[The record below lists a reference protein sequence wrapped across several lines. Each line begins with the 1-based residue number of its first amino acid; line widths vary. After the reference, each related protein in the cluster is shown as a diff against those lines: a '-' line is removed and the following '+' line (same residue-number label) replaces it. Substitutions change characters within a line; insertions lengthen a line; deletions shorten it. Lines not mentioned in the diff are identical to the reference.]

1 MKVILPA
8 VSLLLFSGL
17 LFSADNKAENI
28 LLHQRD
34 NGGWPKNYD
43 QDRKLTGA
51 EKQKLRR
58 EKKKNDTTF
67 DNGATHAEVR
77 YLANAF
83 KSTGDKRYKKA
94 FLEGIEFMLNAQYNN
109 GGWPQCH
116 PDPKGYSARITFN
129 DGAMIGVISTL
140 RDISRDRK
148 AFPFVN
154 DELRNRC
161 GKAVGKGILCIL
173 KCQIVVKAKRTAWCA
188 QHDEISLVAQKAR
201 SYELPSISG
210 AESVGVIRFLME
222 LDEPSPEII
231 DAVQG
236 AVSWF
241 NEVKLI
247 GIRQIKKEA
256 KGSSN
261 GWDKVVVRDA
271 SAPPMWARFYEIGTN
286 RPIFCSRDGV
296 PRKTLAEIS
305 YERRNG
311 YSWLGY
317 YGQDLLAKDYS
328 PWQQKWVPKD
338 NILRNSEP

>member
-1 MKVILPA
+1 MNVILSA
-8 VSLLLFSGL
+8 VSLILFSGL
-17 LFSADNKAENI
+17 LFSADNRAENI
-28 LLHQRD
+28 LLHQRN
-34 NGGWPKNYD
+34 NGGWPKHYD
-43 QDRKLTGA
+43 QNHKLTEV
-51 EKQKLRR
+51 EKQTLRS

-67 DNGATHAEVR
+67 DNEATHTEVS
-77 YLANAF
+77 YLAKAF
-83 KSTGDKRYKKA
+83 KSTGDKRFEKA
-94 FLEGIEFMLNAQYNN
+94 SLEGIEFMLDAQYNN

-116 PDPKGYSARITFN
+116 PHPKGYSARITFN

-140 RDISRDRK
+140 RDISRNSK

-154 DELRNRC
+154 DDLRKRC
-161 GKAVGKGILCIL
+161 SKAVSKGVACIL
-173 KCQIVVKAKRTAWCA
+173 KCQIMVKGKRTAWCA
-188 QHDEISLVAQKAR
+188 QHDEKTLVAQMAR
-201 SYELPSISG
+201 SYELSSTSG

-222 LDEPSPEII
+222 IDEPSPEII

-236 AVSWF
+236 GVSWF

-305 YERRNG
+305 FERRNG

-317 YGQDLLAKDYS
+317 YAQDLLAKDYS
-328 PWQQKWVPKD
+328 LWQPKWVPKY
-338 NILRNSEP
+338 NILSKSRP

>member
-1 MKVILPA
+1 MKKFLPA
-8 VSLLLFSGL
+8 ISLLLLPGL

-28 LLHQRD
+28 LLHQRS

-43 QDRKLTGA
+43 RNRKLTEA
-51 EKQKLRR
+51 EKQKLRS
-58 EKKKNDTTF
+58 EKKKSDTTF
-67 DNGATHAEVR
+67 DNGATHTEVR
-77 YLANAF
+77 YLANAY
-83 KSTGDKRYKKA
+83 KSTGDKRFKKA
-94 FLEGIEFMLNAQYNN
+94 SLEGIEFMLDAQYNN

-116 PDPKGYSARITFN
+116 PHPKGYSARITFN

-154 DELRNRC
+154 DGLRKRC
-161 GKAVGKGILCIL
+161 GKAVGKGISCIL
-173 KCQIVVKAKRTAWCA
+173 KCQIVVKEKRTAWCA
-188 QHDEISLVAQKAR
+188 QHDEKTLLPQKAR

-222 LDEPSPEII
+222 IDEPSPEII

-236 AVSWF
+236 AVRWF

-271 SAPPMWARFYEIGTN
+271 SAPPMWARFYGIGTN

-296 PRKTLAEIS
+296 LRETLAEIS

-328 PWQQKWVPKD
+328 LWQQKWVPKD
-338 NILRNSEP
+338 NVLRNSAP

>member
-1 MKVILPA
+1 MKVILLA
-8 VSLLLFSGL
+8 VSLFLFSGL
-17 LFSADNKAENI
+17 VFSADNKAENI
-28 LLHQRD
+28 LLYQRD

-43 QDRKLTGA
+43 QDHKLTGA
-51 EKQKLRR
+51 AKQKLRS
-58 EKKKNDTTF
+58 EKKKDDATF
-67 DNGATHAEVR
+67 DNGATHTEVR
-77 YLANAF
+77 YLAKAF
-83 KSTGDKRYKKA
+83 KSTGDKRFRKA
-94 FLEGIEFMLNAQYNN
+94 FLEGIEFMLDAQYDN

-116 PDPKGYSARITFN
+116 PHPKGYSARITFN
-129 DGAMIGVISTL
+129 DGAMIGVMSTL
-140 RDISRDRK
+140 RDISRNRK

-154 DELRNRC
+154 ADLRKRC
-161 GKAVGKGILCIL
+161 GKAVSKGISCIL
-173 KCQIVVKAKRTAWCA
+173 KCQIMVKEKRTAWCA
-188 QHDEISLVAQKAR
+188 QHDEKTLVAQMAR

-222 LDEPSPEII
+222 IDEPSPEII

-236 AVSWF
+236 GVSWF

-247 GIRQIKKEA
+247 GIRQIKKKA

-305 YERRNG
+305 FERRNG

-328 PWQQKWVPKD
+328 LWQQKWVPED
-338 NILRNSEP
+338 NILRKSRP

>member
-1 MKVILPA
+1 MKVILLA
-8 VSLLLFSGL
+8 VSLFLFSGL

-28 LLHQRD
+28 LLYQRD

-43 QDRKLTGA
+43 QDHKHTGA
-51 EKQKLRR
+51 AKQKLRS
-58 EKKKNDTTF
+58 EKKKDDATF
-67 DNGATHAEVR
+67 DNGATYTEVR
-77 YLANAF
+77 YLAKAF
-83 KSTGDKRYKKA
+83 KSTGDKRFEKA

-116 PDPKGYSARITFN
+116 PHPKGYSARITFN

-140 RDISRDRK
+140 RDISRNRT

-154 DELRNRC
+154 DELRKRS
-161 GKAVGKGILCIL
+161 GKAVDKGISCIL
-173 KCQIVVKAKRTAWCA
+173 NCQIMVEKKRTAWCA
-188 QHDEISLVAQKAR
+188 QHDEKTLVAQKAR

-222 LDEPSPEII
+222 IDEPSPEII

-236 AVSWF
+236 GVSWF

-247 GIRQIKKEA
+247 GIRQIKKET

-261 GWDKVVVRDA
+261 EWDKVVVKDA

-305 YERRNG
+305 FERRNG

-328 PWQQKWVPKD
+328 LWQQKWVPED
-338 NILRNSEP
+338 NILRKSRP

>member
-1 MKVILPA
+1 MNVILSA
-8 VSLLLFSGL
+8 VSLILFSGL
-17 LFSADNKAENI
+17 LFPADNRAENI
-28 LLHQRD
+28 LLHQRN

-43 QDRKLTGA
+43 QNHKLTEV
-51 EKQKLRR
+51 EKQKLRSD
-58 EKKKNDTTF
+58 KKKNDTTF
-67 DNGATHAEVR
+67 DNGATHTEVR
-77 YLANAF
+77 YLAKAF
-83 KSTGDKRYKKA
+83 KSTGDKRFEKA
-94 FLEGIEFMLNAQYNN
+94 SLEGIEFMLDAQYNN

-116 PDPKGYSARITFN
+116 PHPKGYSARITFN

-140 RDISRDRK
+140 RDISRNSK

-154 DELRNRC
+154 DDLRKRC
-161 GKAVGKGILCIL
+161 SKAVSKGVACIL
-173 KCQIVVKAKRTAWCA
+173 KCQIMVKGKRTAWCA
-188 QHDEISLVAQKAR
+188 QHDEKTLVAQMAR
-201 SYELPSISG
+201 SYELSSTSG

-222 LDEPSPEII
+222 IDEPSPEII

-236 AVSWF
+236 GVSWF

-305 YERRNG
+305 FERRNG

-317 YGQDLLAKDYS
+317 YAQDLLAKDYS
-328 PWQQKWVPKD
+328 LWQRKWVPED
-338 NILRNSEP
+338 NILRKSRP

>member
-1 MKVILPA
+1 MNVILSA
-8 VSLLLFSGL
+8 VSLILFSGL
-17 LFSADNKAENI
+17 LFSADNRAENI
-28 LLHQRD
+28 LLHQRN

-43 QDRKLTGA
+43 QNHKFTEV
-51 EKQKLRR
+51 EKQKLRSD
-58 EKKKNDTTF
+58 KKKNDTTF
-67 DNGATHAEVR
+67 DNGATHTEVR
-77 YLANAF
+77 YLAKAF
-83 KSTGDKRYKKA
+83 KSTGDKRFEKA
-94 FLEGIEFMLNAQYNN
+94 FLEGIEFMLDAQYNN

-116 PDPKGYSARITFN
+116 PHPKGYSARITFN

-140 RDISRDRK
+140 RDISRNSK

-154 DELRNRC
+154 DDLRKRC
-161 GKAVGKGILCIL
+161 SKAVSKGVACIL
-173 KCQIVVKAKRTAWCA
+173 KCQIMVKGKRTAWCA
-188 QHDEISLVAQKAR
+188 QHDEKTLVAQMAR
-201 SYELPSISG
+201 SYELSSTSG

-222 LDEPSPEII
+222 IDEPSPEII

-236 AVSWF
+236 GVSWF

-305 YERRNG
+305 FERRNG

-317 YGQDLLAKDYS
+317 YAQDLLAKDYS
-328 PWQQKWVPKD
+328 LWQRKWVPED
-338 NILRNSEP
+338 NILRKSRP